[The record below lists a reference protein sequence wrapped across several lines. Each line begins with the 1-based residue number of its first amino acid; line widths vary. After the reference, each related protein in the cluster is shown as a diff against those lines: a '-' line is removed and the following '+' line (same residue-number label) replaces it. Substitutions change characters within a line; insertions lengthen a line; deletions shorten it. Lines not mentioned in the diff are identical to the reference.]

1 MKKQKEKFSSIKL
14 SNMPLRVIGK
24 FFVYAYALV
33 LIIPLAFAV
42 FTSFKTSSERVVS
55 PLGLPESWQF
65 DNYITA
71 WTQGEL
77 LNATKNSVILAVG
90 TVILLLVNVV
100 LITYCLDRVRDTKL
114 GNAIHMFILAQM
126 VIPGTGGATTLM
138 LRRDLG
144 LYNNLW
150 GEIICGAC
158 SITFGVFTV
167 SGFLRTIP
175 AEMREAAMIDGAN
188 DFQIVTRVIVPIIR
202 PALVT
207 VGIMSFT
214 GSWNNTM
221 GALIYLRDKELY
233 TIPMSLLLNFT
244 SQFSVAY
251 EKMFAGV
258 IMTCIPLVI
267 IYCFCQKYF
276 ISAMAGSVKG

>member
-1 MKKQKEKFSSIKL
+1 MGKQKEKYSSIKM
-14 SNMPLRVIGK
+14 SNMPLRIIGK

-33 LIIPLAFAV
+33 LIIPLAFAI
-42 FTSFKTSSERVVS
+42 FTSFKTSSERVID
-55 PLGLPESWQF
+55 PLGLPETWKF
-65 DNYITA
+65 ENYKIA
-71 WTQGEL
+71 WVQGEL
-77 LNATKNSVILAVG
+77 LNATKNSIILAVG
-90 TVILLLVNVV
+90 TVVLLLINVV

-138 LRRDLG
+138 LRRELG

-158 SITFGVFTV
+158 SITFGVFTI

-175 AEMREAAMIDGAN
+175 GEMREAAMIDGAN
-188 DFQIVTRVIVPIIR
+188 DFQIVTRIIVPVIR

-258 IMTCIPLVI
+258 IMTCIPLIV

>member
-90 TVILLLVNVV
+90 TVILLLINVV

>member
-1 MKKQKEKFSSIKL
+1 MKKQKEKFSSIKM
-14 SNMPLRVIGK
+14 SNMPLRVVGK

-42 FTSFKTSSERVVS
+42 FTSFKTSSERVIS

-65 DNYITA
+65 DNYSTA
-71 WTQGEL
+71 WIQGEL

-90 TVILLLVNVV
+90 TVVLLLINVV
-100 LITYCLDRVRDTKL
+100 LITYCLDRVRNTKL

-138 LRRDLG
+138 LRRELG

-158 SITFGVFTV
+158 SITFGVFTI

-175 AEMREAAMIDGAN
+175 GEMREAAMIDGAN
-188 DFQIVTRVIVPIIR
+188 DFQIVTRIIVPVIR

-258 IMTCIPLVI
+258 IMTCIPLVV

>member
-1 MKKQKEKFSSIKL
+1 MKKQKEKYSIIKM
-14 SNMPLRVIGK
+14 SNMPLRVVGK

-55 PLGLPESWQF
+55 PLGLPEAWKF
-65 DNYITA
+65 DNYRTA
-71 WTQGEL
+71 WIQGEL
-77 LNATKNSVILAVG
+77 FNATKNSVILAVG
-90 TVILLLVNVV
+90 TVALLLINVV
-100 LITYCLDRVRDTKL
+100 LITYCLDRVRNTKL

-138 LRRDLG
+138 LRRELG

-158 SITFGVFTV
+158 SITFGVFTI

-175 AEMREAAMIDGAN
+175 GEMREAAMIDGAN
-188 DFQIVTRVIVPIIR
+188 DFQIVTRIIVPVIR

-258 IMTCIPLVI
+258 IMTCIPLVV

>member
-1 MKKQKEKFSSIKL
+1 MKKQEEKFSSIRW
-14 SNMPLRVIGK
+14 SNLPLKIIGK
-24 FFVYAYALV
+24 FFVYAYAMVLV
-33 LIIPLAFAV
+33 IPLAFAL
-42 FTSFKTSSERVVS
+42 FTSFKTSTERVES
-55 PLGLPESWQF
+55 PLALPEAWKF

-77 LNATKNSVILAVG
+77 LNATKNSIILAVG
-90 TVILLLVNVV
+90 TVILLLVNVI

-114 GNAIHMFILAQM
+114 GNAIHLFILAQM

-138 LRRDLG
+138 LRRELG

-188 DFQIVTRVIVPIIR
+188 DFQIVTRVIVPVIR

-214 GSWNNTM
+214 GSWNNTT
-221 GALIYLRDKELY
+221 GALIYLRDKELF

-258 IMTCIPLVI
+258 IMTCIPLVV
-267 IYCFCQKYF
+267 IYCFCQKHF
-276 ISAMAGSVKG
+276 VSAMAGGVKG

>member
-1 MKKQKEKFSSIKL
+1 MKKQKEKFSSIKM
-14 SNMPLRVIGK
+14 SNMPLRVVGK

-55 PLGLPESWQF
+55 PLGLPEAWKF
-65 DNYITA
+65 DNYRTA
-71 WTQGEL
+71 WIQGEL

-90 TVILLLVNVV
+90 TVVLLLINVV
-100 LITYCLDRVRDTKL
+100 LITYCLDRVRNTKL

-138 LRRDLG
+138 LRRELG

-158 SITFGVFTV
+158 SITFGVFTI

-175 AEMREAAMIDGAN
+175 GEMREAAMIDGAN
-188 DFQIVTRVIVPIIR
+188 DFQIVTRIIVPVIR

-258 IMTCIPLVI
+258 IMTCIPLVV

>member
-1 MKKQKEKFSSIKL
+1 MKKQKEKFSSIKM
-14 SNMPLRVIGK
+14 SNMPLRVVGK

-33 LIIPLAFAV
+33 LIIPLAFAI
-42 FTSFKTSSERVVS
+42 FTSFKTSSERVIS
-55 PLGLPESWQF
+55 PLGLPEAWQF
-65 DNYITA
+65 DNYRTA
-71 WTQGEL
+71 WIQGEL

-90 TVILLLVNVV
+90 TVILLLINVV

-138 LRRDLG
+138 LRRELG

-158 SITFGVFTV
+158 SITFGVFTI

-175 AEMREAAMIDGAN
+175 GEMREAAMIDGAN
-188 DFQIVTRVIVPIIR
+188 DFQIVTRIIVPVIR

-258 IMTCIPLVI
+258 IMTCIPLVV

>member
-1 MKKQKEKFSSIKL
+1 MKKQKEKFSSIKM
-14 SNMPLRVIGK
+14 SNMPLRVVGK
-24 FFVYAYALV
+24 SFVYAYALV

-55 PLGLPESWQF
+55 PLGLPEAWKF
-65 DNYITA
+65 DNYRTA
-71 WTQGEL
+71 WIQGEL

-90 TVILLLVNVV
+90 TVVLLLINVV
-100 LITYCLDRVRDTKL
+100 LITYCLDRVRNTKL

-138 LRRDLG
+138 LRRELG

-158 SITFGVFTV
+158 SITFGVFTI

-175 AEMREAAMIDGAN
+175 GEMREAAMIDGAN
-188 DFQIVTRVIVPIIR
+188 DFQIVTRIIVPVIR

-258 IMTCIPLVI
+258 IMTCVPLVV

>member
-33 LIIPLAFAV
+33 LIIPLAFAL

-90 TVILLLVNVV
+90 TVVLLLINVV

>member
-1 MKKQKEKFSSIKL
+1 
-14 SNMPLRVIGK
+14 MPLRVVGK
-24 FFVYAYALV
+24 SFVYAYALV

-55 PLGLPESWQF
+55 PLGLPEAWKF
-65 DNYITA
+65 DNYRTA
-71 WTQGEL
+71 WIQGEL

-90 TVILLLVNVV
+90 TVVLLLINVV
-100 LITYCLDRVRDTKL
+100 LITYCLDRVRNTKL

-138 LRRDLG
+138 LRRELG

-158 SITFGVFTV
+158 SITFGVFTI

-175 AEMREAAMIDGAN
+175 GEMREAAMIDGAN
-188 DFQIVTRVIVPIIR
+188 DFQIVTRIIVPVIR

-258 IMTCIPLVI
+258 IMTCIPLVV

>member
-138 LRRDLG
+138 LRRELG

>member
-1 MKKQKEKFSSIKL
+1 MKKQKGKFSSIKPGD
-14 SNMPLRVIGK
+14 MPLRVVGK
-24 FFVYAYALV
+24 IFVYAYALV

-90 TVILLLVNVV
+90 TVILLLINVV
-100 LITYCLDRVRDTKL
+100 LITYCLDRVRNTKL
-114 GNAIHMFILAQM
+114 GNAIHIFILAQM

-188 DFQIVTRVIVPIIR
+188 DFQIVTRIIVPIIR

-276 ISAMAGSVKG
+276 VSAMAGSVKG